1 MALTRPV
8 TIAKQHGITR
18 QSVLNWTTKGRG
30 HGSKREV
37 LPSQTID
44 GVVFIDSD
52 DVDGFLQRTDSVSKS
67 LAPLLNDI
75 QSYLLDQQPDGVLSE
90 LANDL
95 IERISTHLSE
105 ETNDE

>member
-37 LPSQTID
+37 LPSETID

-75 QSYLLDQQPDGVLSE
+75 QSYLLLQQPSE
-90 LANDL
+90 LVHSL

-105 ETNDE
+105 GTNDE

>member
-1 MALTRPV
+1 MPLTRPV

-52 DVDGFLQRTDSVSKS
+52 DVDGFLQRTDSISKS
-67 LAPLLNDI
+67 LEPLLNDI
-75 QSYLLDQQPDGVLSE
+75 QSYLLVQHPSE
-90 LANDL
+90 LVHDL

-105 ETNDE
+105 GSNDE